1 MLTAQEIRS
10 TSFEIGRRGY
20 TVEDV
25 DAFLKK
31 VASEV
36 EALQTE
42 TVAMLQEKDQQIQAL
57 TNEKREMEDKML
69 VIADKL
75 EEYRSQETLLQN
87 ALLNAEKM
95 KESLLGEARQTSEI
109 LIRDAQQK
117 AEKILESA
125 NSRVV
130 NEEQSYLRMQQEVA
144 KFKNQVLD
152 IYKSHLAVLNSLPSD
167 IEDGMGNDRSYAAE
181 QVHGEEVANEVK
193 EEMEQAQASLEE
205 QPAVEEVNET
215 VVETIPETVEEA
227 AENVVED
234 VQDATESV
242 GNVVEEVADAVEE
255 SVAEAVEE
263 VAETVDAAEEKY
275 DGFAPRG
282 ANEEKKKSRFNQLD
296 FGDKFSFG
304 K

>member
-1 MLTAQEIRS
+1 MLTSKDIRS
-10 TSFEIGRRGY
+10 TSFETVRRGY
-20 TVEDV
+20 SVEDV

-31 VASEV
+31 VAGEV
-36 EALQTE
+36 DALQTE
-42 TVAMLQEKDQQIQAL
+42 TVSMLQEKDQEIESL
-57 TNEKREMEDKML
+57 TKEKKDLEGKML

-130 NEEQSYLRMQQEVA
+130 TEEQNYLRMQQEVA
-144 KFKNQVLD
+144 KFKNKVLE

-167 IEDGMGNDRSYAAE
+167 INEGLAEEETAAANEEPVAAPVVEDPVAEESVSEAKTAVFDR
-181 QVHGEEVANEVK
+181 VEEVLN
-193 EEMEQAQASLEE
+193 
-205 QPAVEEVNET
+205 AVEEEVQ
-215 VVETIPETVEEA
+215 EA
-227 AENVVED
+227 AEDVEKKAED
-234 VQDATESV
+234 LGFSFEEKEEEAP
-242 GNVVEEVADAVEE
+242 VEE
-255 SVAEAVEE
+255 
-263 VAETVDAAEEKY
+263 
-275 DGFAPRG
+275 
-282 ANEEKKKSRFNQLD
+282 KKSRFAQLD